1 MSCEYPQT
9 KSQPHFFLIFNFQ
22 LIKMFSDELE
32 KISWEETTK
41 AIYSKTDADVRRA
54 LGKKEHL
61 DVNDFMA
68 LISPA
73 ATPYLEVMARLSQK
87 YTMERFGKTIS
98 MFVPLYIT
106 NSCTNSCVYCGF
118 HISNPMKRTI
128 LTEEEIYLL
137 YEKKVQETGFLSSR
151 SAEECV
157 RRLVQRGLIA
167 KGIGDTGADALYDLL
182 SELYVIPISEN
193 LFLRVISF
201 IRLTFFSRIQ
211 YSVTKRIFSKDKRS
225 DSEKKVMRL
234 ANQAV
239 LSTAEIIKCIDQNV
253 LTFATDEDLLDVLY
267 HDDYTTSDN
276 IAYSVRFL
284 PQYRPVITSVANLYL
299 RKQIIFERS

>member
-1 MSCEYPQT
+1 MMNNNLYT
-9 KSQPHFFLIFNFQ
+9 
-22 LIKMFSDELE
+22 
-32 KISWEETTK
+32 
-41 AIYSKTDADVRRA
+41 AV
-54 LGKKEHL
+54 GK
-61 DVNDFMA
+61 
-68 LISPA
+68 
-73 ATPYLEVMARLSQK
+73 
-87 YTMERFGKTIS
+87 
-98 MFVPLYIT
+98 
-106 NSCTNSCVYCGF
+106 F
-118 HISNPMKRTI
+118 HIKGSVGGMRCPLVTLGGREFILDMQEMTLWTILNWRI

-201 IRLTFFSRIQ
+201 IRLTFFSRIP

-284 PQYRPVITSVANLYL
+284 PRCRPVITSVANLYL

>member
-1 MSCEYPQT
+1 MMNINLYT
-9 KSQPHFFLIFNFQ
+9 
-22 LIKMFSDELE
+22 
-32 KISWEETTK
+32 
-41 AIYSKTDADVRRA
+41 AV
-54 LGKKEHL
+54 GK
-61 DVNDFMA
+61 
-68 LISPA
+68 
-73 ATPYLEVMARLSQK
+73 
-87 YTMERFGKTIS
+87 
-98 MFVPLYIT
+98 
-106 NSCTNSCVYCGF
+106 F
-118 HISNPMKRTI
+118 HIKGSVGGMRCPLVTLGGREFILDMQEMTLWTILNWRI

-167 KGIGDTGADALYDLL
+167 KGIGNTGADALYDLL

-193 LFLRVISF
+193 LFLRVLSF
-201 IRLTFFSRIQ
+201 IRLTFFSRIP

-284 PQYRPVITSVANLYL
+284 PQCRPVITSVANLYL

>member
-1 MSCEYPQT
+1 MMNNNLYT
-9 KSQPHFFLIFNFQ
+9 
-22 LIKMFSDELE
+22 
-32 KISWEETTK
+32 
-41 AIYSKTDADVRRA
+41 AV
-54 LGKKEHL
+54 GK
-61 DVNDFMA
+61 
-68 LISPA
+68 
-73 ATPYLEVMARLSQK
+73 
-87 YTMERFGKTIS
+87 
-98 MFVPLYIT
+98 
-106 NSCTNSCVYCGF
+106 F
-118 HISNPMKRTI
+118 HIKGSVGGMRCPLVTLGGREFILDMQEMTLWTILNWRI

-151 SAEECV
+151 SAEEYV

-201 IRLTFFSRIQ
+201 IRLTFFSRIP

-284 PQYRPVITSVANLYL
+284 PQCRPVITSVANLYL

>member
-1 MSCEYPQT
+1 MMNNNLYT
-9 KSQPHFFLIFNFQ
+9 
-22 LIKMFSDELE
+22 
-32 KISWEETTK
+32 
-41 AIYSKTDADVRRA
+41 AV
-54 LGKKEHL
+54 GK
-61 DVNDFMA
+61 
-68 LISPA
+68 
-73 ATPYLEVMARLSQK
+73 
-87 YTMERFGKTIS
+87 
-98 MFVPLYIT
+98 
-106 NSCTNSCVYCGF
+106 F
-118 HISNPMKRTI
+118 HIKGSVGGMRCPLVTLGGREFILDMQEMTLWTILNWRI

-201 IRLTFFSRIQ
+201 IRLTFFSRIP
-211 YSVTKRIFSKDKRS
+211 YSVTKRICSKDKRS

-284 PQYRPVITSVANLYL
+284 PQCRPVITSVANLYL

>member
-1 MSCEYPQT
+1 MMNNNLYT
-9 KSQPHFFLIFNFQ
+9 
-22 LIKMFSDELE
+22 
-32 KISWEETTK
+32 
-41 AIYSKTDADVRRA
+41 AV
-54 LGKKEHL
+54 GK
-61 DVNDFMA
+61 
-68 LISPA
+68 
-73 ATPYLEVMARLSQK
+73 
-87 YTMERFGKTIS
+87 
-98 MFVPLYIT
+98 
-106 NSCTNSCVYCGF
+106 F
-118 HISNPMKRTI
+118 HIKGSVGGMRCPLVTLGGREFILDMQEMTLWTILNWRI

-201 IRLTFFSRIQ
+201 IRLTFFSRIP

-284 PQYRPVITSVANLYL
+284 PQCRPVITSVANLYL

>member
-1 MSCEYPQT
+1 MMNNNLYT
-9 KSQPHFFLIFNFQ
+9 
-22 LIKMFSDELE
+22 
-32 KISWEETTK
+32 
-41 AIYSKTDADVRRA
+41 AV
-54 LGKKEHL
+54 GK
-61 DVNDFMA
+61 
-68 LISPA
+68 
-73 ATPYLEVMARLSQK
+73 
-87 YTMERFGKTIS
+87 
-98 MFVPLYIT
+98 
-106 NSCTNSCVYCGF
+106 F
-118 HISNPMKRTI
+118 HIKGSVGGMRCPLVTLGGREFILDMQEMTLWTILNWRI

-167 KGIGDTGADALYDLL
+167 KGIGNTGADALYDLL

-193 LFLRVISF
+193 LFLRVLSF
-201 IRLTFFSRIQ
+201 IRLTFFSRIP
-211 YSVTKRIFSKDKRS
+211 YSVTKRVFSKDKRS

-284 PQYRPVITSVANLYL
+284 PQCRPVITSVANLYL

>member
-1 MSCEYPQT
+1 MMNNNLYT
-9 KSQPHFFLIFNFQ
+9 
-22 LIKMFSDELE
+22 
-32 KISWEETTK
+32 
-41 AIYSKTDADVRRA
+41 AV
-54 LGKKEHL
+54 GK
-61 DVNDFMA
+61 
-68 LISPA
+68 
-73 ATPYLEVMARLSQK
+73 
-87 YTMERFGKTIS
+87 
-98 MFVPLYIT
+98 
-106 NSCTNSCVYCGF
+106 F
-118 HISNPMKRTI
+118 HIKGSVGGMRCPLVTLGGREFILDMQEMTLWTILNWRI

-201 IRLTFFSRIQ
+201 IRLTFFSRIP

-284 PQYRPVITSVANLYL
+284 PQCRPVITSVANLYL
-299 RKQIIFERS
+299 RKQIIWGRS

>member
-1 MSCEYPQT
+1 MMNNNLYT
-9 KSQPHFFLIFNFQ
+9 
-22 LIKMFSDELE
+22 
-32 KISWEETTK
+32 
-41 AIYSKTDADVRRA
+41 AV
-54 LGKKEHL
+54 GK
-61 DVNDFMA
+61 
-68 LISPA
+68 
-73 ATPYLEVMARLSQK
+73 
-87 YTMERFGKTIS
+87 
-98 MFVPLYIT
+98 
-106 NSCTNSCVYCGF
+106 F
-118 HISNPMKRTI
+118 HIKGSVGGMRCPLVTLGGREFILDMQEMTLWTILNWRI

-137 YEKKVQETGFLSSR
+137 YEKNVQETGFLSSR

-201 IRLTFFSRIQ
+201 IRLTFFSRIP

-284 PQYRPVITSVANLYL
+284 PQCRPVITSVANLYL

>member
-1 MSCEYPQT
+1 MMNINLYT
-9 KSQPHFFLIFNFQ
+9 
-22 LIKMFSDELE
+22 
-32 KISWEETTK
+32 
-41 AIYSKTDADVRRA
+41 AV
-54 LGKKEHL
+54 GK
-61 DVNDFMA
+61 
-68 LISPA
+68 
-73 ATPYLEVMARLSQK
+73 
-87 YTMERFGKTIS
+87 
-98 MFVPLYIT
+98 
-106 NSCTNSCVYCGF
+106 F
-118 HISNPMKRTI
+118 HIKGSVGGMRCPLVTLGGREFILDMQEMTLWTILNWRI

-201 IRLTFFSRIQ
+201 IRLTFFSRIP

-284 PQYRPVITSVANLYL
+284 PQCRPVITSVANLYL

>member
-1 MSCEYPQT
+1 MMNINLYT
-9 KSQPHFFLIFNFQ
+9 
-22 LIKMFSDELE
+22 
-32 KISWEETTK
+32 
-41 AIYSKTDADVRRA
+41 AV
-54 LGKKEHL
+54 GK
-61 DVNDFMA
+61 
-68 LISPA
+68 
-73 ATPYLEVMARLSQK
+73 
-87 YTMERFGKTIS
+87 
-98 MFVPLYIT
+98 
-106 NSCTNSCVYCGF
+106 F
-118 HISNPMKRTI
+118 HIKGSVGGMRCPLVTLGGREFILDMQEMTLWTILNWRI

-167 KGIGDTGADALYDLL
+167 KGIGNTGADALYDLL

-201 IRLTFFSRIQ
+201 IRLTFFSRIP

-284 PQYRPVITSVANLYL
+284 PQCRPVITSVANLYL